1 MKYNR
6 LYFAV
11 RNLIFKM
18 VIKRTLLR
26 LLIIMALPVVMSCQS
41 SSNQRALKLAHGLN
55 ESHPVHVGLME
66 MGRLLSEISGGQM
79 TMDIYAN
86 GQLGQERDLMELLQI
101 GSLDMTKVSAGSMEN
116 FVPEFKVL
124 TLPYLF
130 SDSTHTWNVLQGEIG
145 ENLLSKGDQYRLRGL
160 CFYDAGSRSFYSK
173 EAPINSPKNLEGL
186 KVRVMNSQ
194 SAFNM
199 VNALGGSPTPV
210 SFGELYTALQQ
221 GVVDAAENNAPSFYT
236 SRHYEICKHYS
247 IDQHTTVPDVLI
259 VSTYLWDKLN
269 EQERKW
275 LQQAADQSVEYQK
288 QVWAS
293 SVQESLAAV
302 QKAGVK
308 IYHPEKGPFQEKV
321 AKLYDEF
328 KSQPE
333 MYQLIQDIQAA
344 K

>member
-1 MKYNR
+1 MPKTISTLAN
-6 LYFAV
+6 
-11 RNLIFKM
+11 KM
-18 VIKRTLLR
+18 MIENTQKMFVAI
-26 LLIIMALPVVMSCQS
+26 ALMLSVGLMSCKQ
-41 SSNQRALKLAHGLN
+41 NQDRHTLKLAHGLN
-55 ESHPVHVGLME
+55 DAHPVHLSLLE
-66 MGRLLSEISGGQM
+66 MARLLEGLSGGKM
-79 TMDIYAN
+79 AMDIYAN

-101 GSLDMTKVSAGSMEN
+101 GSLDMTKVSAGSLEN

-145 ENLLSKGDQYRLRGL
+145 KKLLSKGEQYRLRGL

-173 EAPINSPKNLEGL
+173 EAPVNSPKDLEGL

-293 SVQESLAAV
+293 SVQESLAEV
-302 QKAGVK
+302 QKAGVT
-308 IYHPEKGPFQEKV
+308 IYHPEKAPFQEKV

-328 KSQPE
+328 KTQPE
-333 MYQLIQDIQAA
+333 IFQLIKDIQNADQ
-344 K
+344 

>member
-1 MKYNR
+1 
-6 LYFAV
+6 
-11 RNLIFKM
+11 
-18 VIKRTLLR
+18 
-26 LLIIMALPVVMSCQS
+26 MALPAIISCQS
-41 SSNQRALKLAHGLN
+41 SSNQRVVKLAHSLN
-55 ESHPVHVGLME
+55 ESHPVHLGLIE

-130 SDSTHTWNVLQGEIG
+130 ADSTHTWNVLQGEIG
-145 ENLLSKGDQYRLRGL
+145 KNLLSKGEQYRLRGL

-173 EAPINSPKNLEGL
+173 EAPINSPKDLEGL

>member
-1 MKYNR
+1 MMIENTQ
-6 LYFAV
+6 
-11 RNLIFKM
+11 KM
-18 VIKRTLLR
+18 FVAI
-26 LLIIMALPVVMSCQS
+26 ALMLSVGLMSCKQ
-41 SSNQRALKLAHGLN
+41 NQDRHTLKLAHGLN
-55 ESHPVHVGLME
+55 DAHPVHLSLLE
-66 MGRLLSEISGGQM
+66 MARLLEGLSGGKM
-79 TMDIYAN
+79 AMDIYAN

-101 GSLDMTKVSAGSMEN
+101 GSLDMTKVSAGSLEN

-145 ENLLSKGDQYRLRGL
+145 KKLLSKGEQYRLRGL

-173 EAPINSPKNLEGL
+173 EAPVNSPKDLEGL

-293 SVQESLAAV
+293 SVQESLAEV
-302 QKAGVK
+302 QKAGVT
-308 IYHPEKGPFQEKV
+308 IYHPEKAPFQEKV

-328 KSQPE
+328 KTQPE
-333 MYQLIQDIQAA
+333 IFQLIKDIQNADQ
-344 K
+344 